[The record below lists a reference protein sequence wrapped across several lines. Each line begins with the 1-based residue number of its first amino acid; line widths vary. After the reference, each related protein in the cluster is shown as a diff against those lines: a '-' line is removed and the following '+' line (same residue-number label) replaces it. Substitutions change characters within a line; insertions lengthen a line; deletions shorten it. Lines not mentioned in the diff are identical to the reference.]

1 VTVGVYPGSFDPLT
15 IAHLTIAHCAAEQLG
30 LTRVDL
36 AISRRTLGKEHL
48 GAHTV
53 EERVAA
59 IRAAAESRPWLG
71 VVVVDASL
79 VVEIARGYDAVV
91 MGADKW
97 AQVLDPSWY
106 PDGVT
111 GRDAALASL
120 PRVAVAPRHGVDL
133 STGAHPDMA
142 VLRVP
147 AHIGEISATA
157 VRSGRDEWRAIP
169 QDDDGGGG

>member
-1 VTVGVYPGSFDPLT
+1 MSVGVYPGSFDPLT
-15 IAHLTIAHCAAEQLG
+15 IAHLTIAQCAAEQLG
-30 LTRVDL
+30 LRRVDL

-48 GAHTV
+48 GAHTI

-59 IRAAAESRPWLG
+59 IRAAAESRSWLG

-111 GRDAALASL
+111 GRNAALARL
-120 PRVAVAPRHGVDL
+120 PRIAVAPRPGVEL
-133 STGAHPDMA
+133 PAGALDEVA
-142 VLRVP
+142 SLRVP

-157 VRSGRDEWRAIP
+157 VRSGRDEWRALP
-169 QDDDGGGG
+169 PDGDGD